1 MRGSEVWYRCH
12 GKLQKNKE
20 FGEEIMSK
28 KRIFSRML
36 VALLTVVSVL
46 QVATVSS
53 SAAGNYQ
60 DTIFS
65 FEFEG
70 IQRFTEFREKEDS
83 TSAYMKCNT
92 CTTGAS
98 YTAHVV
104 AANESNPAVS
114 GDVSNGHT
122 YLFTANTT
130 YKMINY
136 AYEYGFSYA
145 AIACSPNYTYKFTA
159 SGLWSPDSV

>member
-1 MRGSEVWYRCH
+1 
-12 GKLQKNKE
+12 
-20 FGEEIMSK
+20 MSK

-53 SAAGNYQ
+53 NAAGNYR
-60 DTIFS
+60 DTEYT
-65 FEFEG
+65 FEFENE
-70 IQRFTEFREKEDS
+70 QLYTRLRAKQDN
-83 TSAYMKCNT
+83 TSSYMKCNT
-92 CTTGAS
+92 CTTGTS

-104 AANESNPAVS
+104 AANRDTNTPYY
-114 GDVSNGHT
+114 DVSNGHT

-136 AYEYGFSYA
+136 AYEYGYSYA
-145 AIACSPNYTYKFTA
+145 AIACSPNYTYQFTA